1 MCIFLNLEKQW
12 LQGYEF
18 CEMNDDEM
26 VKWRSDLTIASGN
39 AGIREAL
46 WRRKPWSNRC
56 HVFQDMSASEKSI
69 AGLVFLLFF
78 LFL

>member
-1 MCIFLNLEKQW
+1 
-12 LQGYEF
+12 
-18 CEMNDDEM
+18 M

-78 LFL
+78 FFSLILKFYILTM